1 MLPIAS
7 ITQYR
12 ADVPSASNGA
22 ATAVDVDG
30 VAVRLTSPDKP
41 VFEGISKRD
50 VFDYYLAVGD
60 AMVEQIGGRPT
71 ALERWPDGVL
81 DGAEH
86 FFQKHLPKSVPTYVH
101 GIDVRFPSG
110 RPGTLLDP
118 GTRAAIAWA
127 VQMGAITFHA
137 WPVTAPDVAHPDQ
150 LRLDLD
156 PSPAND
162 FTDVRRVAASC
173 REVLDE
179 LGLPSFVKTSGSRG
193 LHVFVPIVPAHSF
206 VDVRHAAIAIGREL
220 ERRDPEGVTVSWWK
234 EERGDRVF
242 LDFNQNAQDRL
253 MASAYSLRP
262 RPQAPVSM
270 PFAWDDLASV
280 DPGAFTLRTV
290 PEIVASR
297 SVDPWADM
305 RAAAADL
312 APALAWW
319 ERDVADGLPELPYP
333 PDFPKM
339 PGEPPRVQPS
349 RAKPD

>member
-1 MLPIAS
+1 MP
-7 ITQYR
+7 TER
-12 ADVPSASNGA
+12 NGP
-22 ATAVDVDG
+22 ATTLDVDG
-30 VAVRLTSPDKP
+30 VAVRLTSPDKQ
-41 VFEGISKRD
+41 VFPGVSKRE
-50 VFDYYLAVGD
+50 VLEYYLSVGS
-60 AMVEQIGGRPT
+60 AMVDQIGGRPT
-71 ALERWPDGVL
+71 ALERWPDGVSA
-81 DGAEH
+81 DADH

-118 GTRAAIAWA
+118 GSRAAIAWA

-137 WPVTAPDVAHPDQ
+137 WPVTAPDVSHPDQ

-156 PSPAND
+156 PSPADD
-162 FTDVRRVAASC
+162 FADVRRVAASC

-179 LGLPSFVKTSGSRG
+179 LGFPSFVKTSGSRG
-193 LHVFVPIVPAHSF
+193 LHVFVPIVPAHTF

-220 ERRDPEGVTVSWWK
+220 ERRDPDGVTVSWWK

-262 RPQAPVSM
+262 RPHAPVSM
-270 PFAWDDLASV
+270 PFDWDDLPDV
-280 DPGAFTLRTV
+280 DPEAFTLGTV
-290 PEIVASR
+290 PGIVASR
-297 SVDPWADM
+297 PTEPWAGM
-305 RAAAADL
+305 GLSAVDL
-312 APALAWW
+312 GPALAWW
-319 ERDVADGLPELPYP
+319 DRDLANGLPELPYP

-349 RAKPD
+349 RARQD

>member
-1 MLPIAS
+1 M
-7 ITQYR
+7 
-12 ADVPSASNGA
+12 PSASNGA

-41 VFEGISKRD
+41 VFPGVSKRE
-50 VFDYYLAVGD
+50 VVEYYLAVGEV
-60 AMVEQIGGRPT
+60 MVEQVGGRPT
-71 ALERWPDGVL
+71 ALERWPDGVSEGV
-81 DGAEH
+81 DH
-86 FFQKHLPKSVPTYVH
+86 FFQKHLPKSVPPYVH
-101 GIDVRFPSG
+101 GIAVRFPSG

-118 GTRAAIAWA
+118 ATRAAIAWA

-137 WPVTAPDVAHPDQ
+137 WPVTAPDVVHPNQ

-156 PSPAND
+156 PSPANA
-162 FTDVRRVAASC
+162 FADVRRVAASC
-173 REVLDE
+173 REVLEE
-179 LGLPSFVKTSGSRG
+179 LGLPSFIKTSGSRG
-193 LHVFVPIVPAHSF
+193 LHVFVPILATHDF

-220 ERRDPEGVTVSWWK
+220 ERRDPDGVTMSWWK

-262 RPQAPVSM
+262 RPSAPVSM
-270 PFAWDDLASV
+270 PFAWNELDDV
-280 DPGAFTLRTV
+280 DPEAFTLRTV
-290 PEIVASR
+290 PGIVASR
-297 SVDPWADM
+297 DGDPWSAM
-305 RAAAADL
+305 AASAVDL

-319 ERDVADGLPELPYP
+319 DRDVANGLPELPYP

-349 RAKPD
+349 RKRADADDGQ